1 MHWILRL
8 FLYCFSLVMYANV
21 SGKMTRL
28 TIHTLYCVCCTH
40 IYMFHISLLCTGF
53 YICFFIVSLLLCNP
67 MYLEKWRGSQFIHYN
82 EYVAHIYTLPSRPL
96 LPYNLVH
103 TCFEVR
109 WDVGAHVMRHVNYV
123 HALHKFRS
131 LRITLWYNVL
141 PLITFNH
148 AFIRSATHPNPG
160 TNSSHNHNVHSQT
173 FIIKFLEY
181 WESPWLLRYMKTS
194 SFSSYRSHILPLKM
208 IIQSI

>member
-109 WDVGAHVMRHVNYV
+109 WDVGAHVMRQVNYV

-141 PLITFNH
+141 PLITFTMLSTNPQ
-148 AFIRSATHPNPG
+148 PNP
-160 TNSSHNHNVHSQT
+160 TLVRLSITIVLCTLDCYFHVSKVQEHREWLFT
-173 FIIKFLEY
+173 FACIMWKSNLFCL
-181 WESPWLLRYMKTS
+181 KC
-194 SFSSYRSHILPLKM
+194 HIFDFW
-208 IIQSI
+208 SW